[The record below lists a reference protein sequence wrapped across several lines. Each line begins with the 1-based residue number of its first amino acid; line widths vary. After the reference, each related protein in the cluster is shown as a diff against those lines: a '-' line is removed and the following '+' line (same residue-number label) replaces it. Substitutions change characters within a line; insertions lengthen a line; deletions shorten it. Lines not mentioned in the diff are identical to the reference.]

1 MQIIVVDDGSKD
13 ATAEVA
19 SSYSEIDERIKLLKL
34 GVNRGKGGAIK
45 RGVQAALGR
54 YILMVSLPHHR
65 LVHAP
70 LPHLAQVDADGATD
84 IRDLDNLWLSVQKI
98 ERKIHSESCG
108 VAIGSRCLLFFLS
121 LV

>member
-1 MQIIVVDDGSKD
+1 VAKAVPSREAYRQPLDDIFSWCR
-13 ATAEVA
+13 
-19 SSYSEIDERIKLLKL
+19 S
-34 GVNRGKGGAIK
+34 
-45 RGVQAALGR
+45 
-54 YILMVSLPHHR
+54 PHHR